1 MLNHVSYLHKVILL
15 SVLSVVLMSVSCPAQ
30 STNDTPSTPSYL
42 VVGGGMSGVFDD
54 EKSIIGMVEFQ
65 PKFHVGPLGT
75 WIGVQ
80 ASDQEYYL
88 GAGLLYDWYVTEHI
102 FITPSFGIGAYGEHH
117 GIDLGSTLEFRSGI
131 ECGYDMKDSGRI
143 SVGFWHLSNA
153 GLGVDENPGTEV
165 VALRYAF
172 PISKP

>member
-54 EKSIIGMVEFQ
+54 QKSIIGMVEFQ
-65 PKFHVGPLGT
+65 PEFHVGPLGT

-102 FITPSFGIGAYGEHH
+102 FITPSFGAGVYGEHH

-143 SVGFWHLSNA
+143 SVGFWHLSNS
-153 GLGVDENPGTEV
+153 GLGDTNPGTEI

-172 PISKP
+172 PLSNR